1 MLFNCRFSV
10 FIINALSILW
20 IDILVNDCGPIK
32 FKFSD
37 LWTCHILFL
46 FFVLMHIEICEFC
59 WIVQM
64 RIDVVNFVYLLEHV
78 ILSDP
83 VLGRASDSSAPWI
96 PWATRSIL
104 LLGESKAWF
113 IVLCITVDFIILKIK
128 SFVHLDSFSVE
139 NWLWVVIIEL
149 LVCLFSLLL
158 LLVVVLFLFDAFF
171 GPLPE
176 VDPLWKFAV
185 IVDFESLHCV
195 IVKFKAFEVDD
206 YHVWQVLQV
215 APAMGAYLAIVL
227 LAMVL
232 VVSFQHVWLDVH
244 IQGFWD
250 RFLVLDVQSDRV
262 KSFIS
267 LTKVWIFRLQRLCL
281 VADRSTDWV
290 LQEVMRIN
298 IYTLIFER
306 FWNQLFNLIT

>member
-1 MLFNCRFSV
+1 M
-10 FIINALSILW
+10 
-20 IDILVNDCGPIK
+20 
-32 FKFSD
+32 
-37 LWTCHILFL
+37 
-46 FFVLMHIEICEFC
+46 MHIEICEFC
-59 WIVQM
+59 WIVQV
-64 RIDVVNFVYLLEHV
+64 RIDFVDFVYLLEHV
-78 ILSDP
+78 ILSGP
-83 VLGRASDSSAPWI
+83 ILGCASDSSAPWI

-113 IVLCITVDFIILKIK
+113 IVLCIAVDFIILEIK

-139 NWLWVVIIEL
+139 NRLWVVIIEL

-171 GPLPE
+171 GPLSE

-206 YHVWQVLQV
+206 YHVWQILQV
-215 APAMGAYLAIVL
+215 TPAMGAYLAIIL

-267 LTKVWIFRLQRLCL
+267 LTKVGIFRLQRLCL
-281 VADRSTDWV
+281 VADRSTDRV

-298 IYTLIFER
+298 IRSCRIYTLIFGR